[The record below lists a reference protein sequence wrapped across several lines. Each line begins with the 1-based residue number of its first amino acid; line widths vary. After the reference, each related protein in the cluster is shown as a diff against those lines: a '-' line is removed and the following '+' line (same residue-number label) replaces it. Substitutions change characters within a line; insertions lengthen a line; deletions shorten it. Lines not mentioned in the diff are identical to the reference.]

1 MTGFQPEGCSHLSAA
16 GCVSLRSRGDGP
28 SGRGWWYR
36 PAGDEFY
43 NAAWRAAYSHFR
55 RGRMTKT
62 LPPSPSFRPKR
73 SGVEKSPPLMVR
85 AALRWEISRLRVS
98 SKRFPSAPYRHA
110 SPLEMTVLASSI
122 QSCKKKGGFALRHA
136 CGGHV
141 HIEYHNHSYPRPH
154 RLRWMASHWIR
165 GSRGSPMNP
174 VRLHTL
180 RHFVALFP

>member
-1 MTGFQPEGCSHLSAA
+1 
-16 GCVSLRSRGDGP
+16 
-28 SGRGWWYR
+28 
-36 PAGDEFY
+36 
-43 NAAWRAAYSHFR
+43 
-55 RGRMTKT
+55 MTKT

-73 SGVEKSPPLMVR
+73 SGVEKSPPLMAR
-85 AALRWEISRLRVS
+85 AALRQEISRLSVS
-98 SKRFPSAPYRHA
+98 WERFPLPPISPSPSARDDDVGGHPYRHVKEKVQLRHGTHLRCEG
-110 SPLEMTVLASSI
+110 SKGS
-122 QSCKKKGGFALRHA
+122 KGGGLSSRAMSIIMPPF
-136 CGGHV
+136 GGHV